1 MRCFLIEVIAP
12 ESKYFL
18 SEIDGRFFWS
28 GAANATKMPKIYTEH
43 KDADRV
49 IKSTNTYLRHDAN
62 KRIVEAVLTLS
73 KVGDSK

>member
-1 MRCFLIEVIAP
+1 MKCFLIEVIEP

-28 GAANATKMPKIYTEH
+28 GAANSTKMPKVYTEY

-49 IKSTNTYLRHDAN
+49 IRSTNTYLTHDAN
-62 KRIVEAVLTLS
+62 KRIVEATLS
-73 KVGDSK
+73 LSKDAAP